1 MEVAESHAHNML
13 GRNEQIR
20 KAITMYL
27 TGQHANRPVKP
38 VRPQSTSTRLNKIF
52 ILFNLAYRLKA
63 LLPTC
68 IGGNIVADGCVEVK
82 IEQNNCYCSIRAA
95 NVVYGAGATM
105 QPVS

>member
-1 MEVAESHAHNML
+1 MGM
-13 GRNEQIR
+13 R
-20 KAITMYL
+20 KD
-27 TGQHANRPVKP
+27 TGNRPQGAQRCLKMPANRESSVYRGAADYP
-38 VRPQSTSTRLNKIF
+38 TCTELNKTSS